1 METMGAKIKELT
13 AHYTEQLKLYKRI
26 QEVGLQEKGLI
37 AQGRFALLLEVLKE
51 KGELMKEASGYDAKI
66 KAGQAD
72 VARHFGLDSFSLPR
86 LKHAAP
92 AAYRKEVGGALQAV
106 VAELVPVL
114 EDLEEQE
121 RRNEALLGE
130 FLEQANDPGGIKR
143 WREMRAGRAYGRKKT
158 QLDNF
163 QTLTKSYQ
171 LC

>member
-1 METMGAKIKELT
+1 MGAKIKELT

-92 AAYRKEVGGALQAV
+92 AAYRKEVGALQAV

-130 FLEQANDPGGIKR
+130 FLEQANDPGIKR
-143 WREMRAGRAYGRKKT
+143 WREMRAGRAYGRKKR
-158 QLDNF
+158 
-163 QTLTKSYQ
+163 S
-171 LC
+171 